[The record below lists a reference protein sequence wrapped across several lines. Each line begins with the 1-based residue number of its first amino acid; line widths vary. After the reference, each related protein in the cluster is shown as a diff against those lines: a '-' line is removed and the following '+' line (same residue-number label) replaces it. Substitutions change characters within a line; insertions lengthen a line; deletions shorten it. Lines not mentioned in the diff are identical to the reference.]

1 MFHSTVLAKAIQDD
15 RVREIERTVRD
26 RRLMQAADETAV
38 AAIARSST
46 TPSARIPA
54 PVARGGSACEPA

>member
-26 RRLMQAADETAV
+26 RRLMQAANETATPAVTRSTV
-38 AAIARSST
+38 APGVRLPTSAAR
-46 TPSARIPA
+46 AD
-54 PVARGGSACEPA
+54 SACEPA

>member
-15 RVREIERTVRD
+15 RVREIERAVRD
-26 RRLMQAADETAV
+26 RRLMQGGDETAA

-46 TPSARIPA
+46 TP
-54 PVARGGSACEPA
+54 